1 MPSSRKALEIDA
13 EPALYFHVQSQDLP
27 LLSAVELARLIKEK
41 TVSASEAIE
50 AYLERIDT
58 FNPSL
63 NAYCTL
69 ASELALKTADELDR
83 KADPVGPLHGIPVA
97 IKDVTPTAGIRTT
110 YGSKLYES
118 HIPRTDDLVVAR
130 LKAAGAIVLGKTNT
144 SEFAAGAHATNA
156 LFGPTR
162 NPWNTELTA
171 GGSTGGG
178 AAALAARLSPLA
190 EGSDMG
196 GSLRI
201 PASFCGVVGL
211 RPTIGL
217 VPTVENPAP
226 WDVIRTQGP
235 MARDAKDAAL
245 MLDSI
250 SGYSPHSPISAY
262 KNTHS
267 FLSVVE
273 RLEQQERP
281 WRFAWCPSISG
292 LEIDSEIA
300 SIISEKVEVLAKA
313 GHEVEEVSLDLSD
326 GRDAFLALRGQFMMN
341 HHLDKLDRLEEIG
354 PNLRGNI
361 EQGLKVTSL
370 DLAKAE
376 RKRAEIFARL
386 ENIWSRYDLLLTP
399 CMPIEPF
406 PVEQNYPSSI
416 NGKPMESY
424 IDWVAQTFLLTLLS
438 GPAASAPVGLT
449 ARGLPVGL
457 QIAGPRWEDGRVL
470 AGARLLETCLP
481 PLPLPPAVG

>member
-1 MPSSRKALEIDA
+1 MQAN
-13 EPALYFHVQSQDLP
+13 DLP
-27 LLSAVELARLIKEK
+27 LLSANELASLIARGSISATEV
-41 TVSASEAIE
+41 VSAYLDRIE
-50 AYLERIDT
+50 K
-58 FNPSL
+58 FNTKI
-63 NAYCTL
+63 NAYCTV
-69 ASELALKTADELDR
+69 AADSARATAAVLD
-83 KADPVGPLHGIPVA
+83 KSPKNLGPLHGIPVA

-110 YGSKLYES
+110 YGSTLYQDNV
-118 HIPRTDDLVVAR
+118 PQADDLVVAR
-130 LKAAGAIVLGKTNT
+130 LKAAGAIVIGKTNT

-162 NPWNTELTA
+162 NPWNTDLTA

-178 AAALAARLSPLA
+178 AAALAARLAPLA

-201 PASFCGVVGL
+201 PASFCGVLGL

-217 VPTVENPAP
+217 IPTVTSPAP

-235 MARDAKDAAL
+235 MARNAKDLAL
-245 MLDSI
+245 MLDVI
-250 SGYSPHSPISAY
+250 SGYSPHSPISAHSP
-262 KNTHS
+262 TAS
-267 FLSVVE
+267 FLDTVLS
-273 RLEQQERP
+273 LEKQERP
-281 WRFAWCPSISG
+281 MRFAWCPSLSG
-292 LEIDSEIA
+292 LEVDSEIA
-300 SIISEKVEVLAKA
+300 ALIEEKVKILAEA
-313 GHEVEEVSLDLSD
+313 GHVVEEISLDLSD

-341 HHLDKLDRLEEIG
+341 HHLDKLDKLDQLG

-376 RKRAEIFARL
+376 KKRAEMYARV
-386 ENIWSRYDLLLTP
+386 EKVWQNYDLLLTP

-406 PVEQNYPSSI
+406 PVEQNYPDSI

-449 ARGLPVGL
+449 QRGLPVGL
-457 QIAGPRWEDGRVL
+457 QIAGPRWEDARVI
-470 AGARLLETCLP
+470 AGAQILETVHT
-481 PLPLPPAVG
+481 PLPLPASVA

>member
-1 MPSSRKALEIDA
+1 MAAL
-13 EPALYFHVQSQDLP
+13 VRQKQ
-27 LLSAVELARLIKEK
+27 
-41 TVSASEAIE
+41 VSASEVVA
-50 AYLERIDT
+50 AYLQRIEKL
-58 FNPSL
+58 NPSV
-63 NAYCTL
+63 NAYCTV
-69 ASELALKTADELDR
+69 AADHAVSAAKELDN
-83 KADPVGPLHGIPVA
+83 KSTPVGPLHGVPVA
-97 IKDVTPTAGIRTT
+97 IKDVTPTAKILTT
-110 YGSKLYES
+110 YGSPLYRNNV
-118 HIPRTDDLVVAR
+118 PQQDDLVVAR
-130 LKAAGAIVLGKTNT
+130 LKAAGAIILGKTNT
-144 SEFAAGAHATNA
+144 SEFAAGAHATNP

-178 AAALAARLSPLA
+178 AAALTARLSPLA

-201 PASFCGVVGL
+201 PASFCGVLGL

-217 VPTVENPAP
+217 VPTVESASP

-235 MARDAKDAAL
+235 MARNAKDVAL

-250 SGYSPHSPISAY
+250 SGYSSHSPISAN
-262 KNTHS
+262 KPAAS
-267 FLSVVE
+267 FLSV
-273 RLEQQERP
+273 LDDFAAAP
-281 WRFAWCPSISG
+281 KPMRFAWCPSISG
-292 LEIDSEIA
+292 LEVDAEIA
-300 SIISEKVEVLAKA
+300 SLIEEKVKSLAKA
-313 GHEVEEVSLDLSD
+313 GHIVEEIELDLSD

-341 HHLDKLDRLEEIG
+341 HHLDKLDKLDQLG

-376 RKRAEIFARL
+376 KKRGEIYARVQA
-386 ENIWSRYDLLLTP
+386 IWKNFDLLLTP

-406 PVEQNYPSSI
+406 PVEQNYPETI
-416 NGKPMESY
+416 NGKPMQSY

-449 ARGLPVGL
+449 KRGLPVGL
-457 QIAGPRWEDGRVL
+457 QIAGPRWEDARVL
-470 AGARLLETCLP
+470 AGAQILETVLP
-481 PLPLPPAVG
+481 ELPLPPAAQ